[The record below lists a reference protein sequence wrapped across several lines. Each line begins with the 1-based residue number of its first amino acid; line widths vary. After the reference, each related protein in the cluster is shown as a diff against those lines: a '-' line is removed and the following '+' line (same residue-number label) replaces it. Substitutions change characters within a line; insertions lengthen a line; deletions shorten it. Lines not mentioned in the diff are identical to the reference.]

1 MEMDVRVITLGMIL
15 LAMST
20 QPTRAQVLDRP
31 SSTEPRAW
39 ISGALGL
46 FDLGTVDDGVTAT
59 SWRFA
64 NAAQFRASIEYSLGR
79 GNSIGVLAAY
89 ARVPLRYA
97 PFAGAAEDAMS
108 TVSALALT
116 FHGGGGVGLHQ
127 VIEASV
133 GALRYSDFVS
143 EEDGQALAPPGTDL
157 DVTFMIGGGFGYS
170 IGTRTQIVLVQDFG
184 IALHQRTDLPND
196 ASTSTYYRTT
206 RLGLRHGVG
215 TATRR

>member
-1 MEMDVRVITLGMIL
+1 MRGFTLGVIL
-15 LAMST
+15 FAMST
-20 QPTRAQVLDRP
+20 QSARAQVLDRP
-31 SSTEPRAW
+31 GSTEPRAW

-46 FDLGTVDDGVTAT
+46 FDLGVVDDGVTAT

-64 NAAQFRASIEYSLGR
+64 NAAQFRGSLEYSLGR

-97 PFAGAAEDAMS
+97 PFVGGAEDALS

-133 GALRYSDFVS
+133 GALRYSDFTS
-143 EEDGQALAPPGTDL
+143 EDDGQRLAPAGADL
-157 DVTFMIGGGFGYS
+157 DITFVIGGGFGYS

-206 RLGLRHGVG
+206 RLGLRYGVG

>member
-1 MEMDVRVITLGMIL
+1 ML
-15 LAMST
+15 LAMSA
-20 QPTRAQVLDRP
+20 QATRAQVLDRP

-46 FDLGTVDDGVTAT
+46 FDLGVVDDGVSAT

-64 NAAQFRASIEYSLGR
+64 NAAQFRGSLEYSLGR

-89 ARVPLRYA
+89 ARVPLRYV
-97 PFAGAAEDAMS
+97 PFSPVGINGAEDAMS

-133 GALRYSDFVS
+133 GAIRYSDFTS
-143 EEDGQALAPPGTDL
+143 EEDGRRLAPLEADL

-196 ASTSTYYRTT
+196 ASTSTYHRTT
-206 RLGLRHGVG
+206 RLGLRYGVG
-215 TATRR
+215 NASRR

>member
-1 MEMDVRVITLGMIL
+1 MDVRGFTLGTML
-15 LAMST
+15 LAMSA
-20 QPTRAQVLDRP
+20 QPARAQVLDRP

-46 FDLGTVDDGVTAT
+46 FDPGVVDDGVTAT

-64 NAAQFRASIEYSLGR
+64 NAAQFRGSLEYSLGR

-97 PFAGAAEDAMS
+97 PFSGSAEDALS

-133 GALRYSDFVS
+133 GALRYSDFTS
-143 EEDGQALAPPGTDL
+143 EQDGRRLAPLGADL

-196 ASTSTYYRTT
+196 ASTSTYHRTT